1 MKNLV
6 SLAAARYAGTILLA
20 ICMAALIGCGST
32 KVYTADKTVVY
43 RDSIYN
49 MSTVKKIGAREE
61 ARTPGGE
68 VVSLK
73 NKDKNELK
81 DFFKENPGSMVSL
94 IIDLDEQE
102 MVYLRMEVDSYSE
115 YSRLHSRYESALKE
129 LTKFMGDKKKN
140 QLQLK

>member
-6 SLAAARYAGTILLA
+6 SLAAARYAGTVLLA

-61 ARTPGGE
+61 ARTPAGE
-68 VVSLK
+68 VVNLG
-73 NKDKNELK
+73 NKDKGELK
-81 DFFKENPGSMVSL
+81 DFFKENPGSMVSM
-94 IIDLDEQE
+94 IFDLDEQE
-102 MVYLRMEVDSYSE
+102 MVYLRMEVDSHSE
-115 YSRLHSRYESALKE
+115 YSRLQSRFEKALKD
-129 LTKFMGDKKKN
+129 LTKFMGDKKET
-140 QLQLK
+140 QLKLK

>member
-6 SLAAARYAGTILLA
+6 SFAAARYAGTVLLA

-61 ARTPGGE
+61 ARTPAGE
-68 VVSLK
+68 VVNLG
-73 NKDKNELK
+73 NMDKGELK
-81 DFFKENPGSMVSL
+81 DFFKENPGSMVSM
-94 IIDLDEQE
+94 IFDLDEQE
-102 MVYLRMEVDSYSE
+102 MVYLRMEVDSHSE
-115 YSRLHSRYESALKE
+115 YSRLQSRFEKALKD
-129 LTKFMGDKKKN
+129 LTKFMGDKKET
-140 QLQLK
+140 QLKLK